1 MQLLSFHLD
10 GAPSYGV
17 VRGDRILDLGRRLS
31 PTIPSLRHAIA
42 AGLFRADF
50 ESPSLDDRDPALR
63 DVRLLPP
70 ITEPSKII
78 CVGRNY
84 RGHVAE
90 AGLKLPEFPSLF
102 IRVLDSIVAHGGALI
117 RPRASHQLDFEGEL
131 AVVIGKPGRDI
142 PPDTALDHVF
152 GYSCFNDG
160 SLRDFQMKHSLTIGK
175 NFQSTGGFGP
185 YIATASVV
193 GDPRALEVRTHVNGT
208 EMQHGKVSDLIFDI
222 PYLIAYISRFTIL
235 RPGDVIATGTPDG
248 VGFVRTPPIWLQPG
262 DEVAVSIPGVG
273 ELRNSVADA
282 V

>member
-1 MQLLSFHLD
+1 MQLLSFLSE
-10 GAPSYGV
+10 GVPSYGALC
-17 VRGDRILDLGRRLS
+17 GDRILDLGRRLR
-31 PTIPSLRHAIA
+31 PTLASLKHAIA
-42 AGLFRADF
+42 AGHFTPGF
-50 ESPSLDDRDPALR
+50 ELPPLDGRDPALR

-70 ITEPSKII
+70 ITEPGKII

-84 RGHVAE
+84 RGHIAE

-102 IRVLDSIVAHGGALI
+102 IRVLESIVAHDEPLI

-142 PPDTALDHVF
+142 PPGSALDHVF

-185 YIATASVV
+185 YIATASII
-193 GDPRALEVRTHVNGT
+193 GDPRSLEVRTHVNGT
-208 EMQHGKVSDLIFDI
+208 EMQHGKLSDLIFDI

-235 RPGDVIATGTPDG
+235 RPGDVIAAGTPDG
-248 VGFVRTPPIWLQPG
+248 VGFVRTPPVWLKPG
-262 DEVAVSIPGVG
+262 DEVVVSIPGVG